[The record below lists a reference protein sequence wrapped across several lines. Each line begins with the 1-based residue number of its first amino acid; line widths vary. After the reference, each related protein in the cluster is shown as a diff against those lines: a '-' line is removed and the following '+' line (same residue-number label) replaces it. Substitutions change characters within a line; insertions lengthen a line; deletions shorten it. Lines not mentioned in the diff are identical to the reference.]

1 MAACGVWLLPGTA
14 ARREHQPGSTQ
25 PNWAA
30 AEYHAAARALSAGVV
45 VCSRARVV
53 SPCEMLGALRL
64 DRLAKRHMKHRLCRS
79 LGMLFVAG
87 AFTGCAV
94 QPTATQTGSASHT
107 PAAAQAAGAP
117 LAFGGVSAPV
127 GSGKDKS
134 LSSAKPIDE
143 STPDVSDFK
152 QVGRASWYG
161 RHFAGRKTASGERYD
176 MNAMTAAHKTL
187 PLAAYVRV
195 TNTSNNKSVVVKIN
209 DRGPYV
215 RGRIIDLSYAA
226 AKVLGLAHAGT
237 ARVQI
242 EGLSQEEARAA
253 RGEMLASNA
262 SKGGDN

>member
-1 MAACGVWLLPGTA
+1 
-14 ARREHQPGSTQ
+14 
-25 PNWAA
+25 
-30 AEYHAAARALSAGVV
+30 
-45 VCSRARVV
+45 
-53 SPCEMLGALRL
+53 
-64 DRLAKRHMKHRLCRS
+64 
-79 LGMLFVAG
+79 MLFVAG

-94 QPTATQTGSASHT
+94 QPTAQTGSAKGV
-107 PAAAQAAGAP
+107 PAVAQAANAP
-117 LAFGGVSAPV
+117 VAFGAASALPAA
-127 GSGKDKS
+127 SEQS
-134 LSSAKPIDE
+134 LANAKPIDDG
-143 STPDVSDFK
+143 TPDVSDFK

-161 RHFAGRKTASGERYD
+161 RRFAGRKTASGERYD

-262 SKGGDN
+262 SKGADN